1 MTTKIITPAE
11 VTMEM
16 LRSGVESNETA
27 ENWPARFQLVGSE
40 VQYSVKGRDGWK
52 QIDIVTLLKAVQLQ
66 MKDNSDADTIWTTT
80 VEQETA

>member
-27 ENWPARFQLVGSE
+27 ESWPARFQLVGGE
-40 VQYSVKGRDGWK
+40 VQYSVKGKDGWK
-52 QIDIVTLLKAVQLQ
+52 QMDIVTLLEAVRLQ
-66 MKDNSDADTIWTTT
+66 MKANSDADTIWTT
-80 VEQETA
+80 EAK